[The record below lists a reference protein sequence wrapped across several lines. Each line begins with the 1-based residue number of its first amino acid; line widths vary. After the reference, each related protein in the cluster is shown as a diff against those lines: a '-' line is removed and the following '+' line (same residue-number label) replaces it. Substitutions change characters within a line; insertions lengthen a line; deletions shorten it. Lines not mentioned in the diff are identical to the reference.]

1 MGMDTEDQ
9 IPEED
14 ALSYLLGR
22 ARWFILN
29 LIDFIDTALARLPA
43 SPPRQAIAYLT
54 RRALLPAEAALRRAI
69 LLIASEM
76 EMPVPRAPRAKPKR
90 PAAPPLRRQAP
101 AARAPVFS
109 MSEPP
114 PRPTKAKV
122 ILPEADYLPEHLL
135 PRIRSLTDDVL
146 SAPSPPSPPAL
157 AAPDPGARFFRR
169 LAALRQAYDD
179 PRREARRWLRRNAAP
194 AQRPAPIA
202 SEKIPGL
209 RRALGADAQTLLRE
223 LTETALRALTP
234 NTS

>member
-1 MGMDTEDQ
+1 MDTEDQ

-14 ALSYLLGR
+14 ALNYLLGR

-76 EMPVPRAPRAKPKR
+76 EMPVPRAPRAKPTR
-90 PAAPPLRRQAP
+90 PPAPPLRRQAP
-101 AARAPVFS
+101 ADRAPIFR

-114 PRPTKAKV
+114 PRPAKAESIVPK
-122 ILPEADYLPEHLL
+122 ADYLPEHLL
-135 PRIRSLTDDVL
+135 PRICILTDDVL
-146 SAPSPPSPPAL
+146 GAPPPPPLPAP
-157 AAPDPGARFFRR
+157 AARDPGARFFRR

-194 AQRPAPIA
+194 APRPAPII
-202 SEKIPGL
+202 SEKIPGM
-209 RRALGADAQTLLRE
+209 RRALGPDAQALLRE
-223 LTETALRALTP
+223 LTEKALRTLTP

>member
-1 MGMDTEDQ
+1 MDTEDQ

-76 EMPVPRAPRAKPKR
+76 EMPAPRAPRAKPKR
-90 PAAPPLRRQAP
+90 PAAPPLRRQTP
-101 AARAPVFS
+101 GARAPVFR
-109 MSEPP
+109 MSEPS
-114 PRPTKAKV
+114 PRAAKAEGF
-122 ILPEADYLPEHLL
+122 LPKADYLLEHLL
-135 PRIRSLTDDVL
+135 PRIRTLTDEVL
-146 SAPSPPSPPAL
+146 GALSPPPPPAP
-157 AAPDPGARFFRR
+157 AALDHGARFFRR

-179 PRREARRWLRRNAAP
+179 PQREARRWLRRNAAP

-202 SEKIPGL
+202 SEKIPGM
-209 RRALGADAQTLLRE
+209 RRALGPDAQALRRE
-223 LTETALRALTP
+223 LTEKALLTLTP
-234 NTS
+234 TTS

>member
-1 MGMDTEDQ
+1 MDTEDQ

-22 ARWFILN
+22 ARWFILD
-29 LIDFIDTALARLPA
+29 LINFIDTALARLPA

-76 EMPVPRAPRAKPKR
+76 EMPAPRAPRAKLKR
-90 PAAPPLRRQAP
+90 PPAPPLRKEGP
-101 AARAPVFS
+101 AARAPVFC

-114 PRPTKAKV
+114 PRAAKTEGF
-122 ILPEADYLPEHLL
+122 LPGADYLPEHLL
-135 PRIRSLTDDVL
+135 PRIRTLTDDVL
-146 SAPSPPSPPAL
+146 GAPSPPPQPVPA
-157 AAPDPGARFFRR
+157 ARDPGARFFRR

-194 AQRPAPIA
+194 TSRPAPIS

-209 RRALGADAQTLLRE
+209 RRALGADAQALLRE
-223 LTETALRALTP
+223 LTETALRTLTP

>member
-1 MGMDTEDQ
+1 MDTEDQ

-14 ALSYLLGR
+14 ALNYLLGR

-76 EMPVPRAPRAKPKR
+76 ELPVPRAPRAKPAR
-90 PAAPPLRRQAP
+90 PPAPPLRKENP
-101 AARAPVFS
+101 AARAPVFC

-114 PRPTKAKV
+114 PRAAKAKG
-122 ILPEADYLPEHLL
+122 ILPKADYLPEHLL
-135 PRIRSLTDDVL
+135 PRIRTLTDDALGAL
-146 SAPSPPSPPAL
+146 SSSPPPA
-157 AAPDPGARFFRR
+157 ARDPGARFFRR

-179 PRREARRWLRRNAAP
+179 PRREARRWLRRNTAP
-194 AQRPAPIA
+194 AQRAAPIT
-202 SEKIPGL
+202 SEKIPGM
-209 RRALGADAQTLLRE
+209 RRALGPDAQALLRE
-223 LTETALRALTP
+223 LTEKALRTLTP